1 MDILK
6 IILKNIKIKIK
17 IMYLLYYQVV
27 NINNTKKHNNNFIK
41 NQKNMYKCFLVLLI
55 VMKI

>member
-1 MDILK
+1 MNILK
-6 IILKNIKIKIK
+6 IILKNIKNKIK

-41 NQKNMYKCFLVLLI
+41 N
-55 VMKI
+55 